1 MINQIIDAISV
12 AIAEEFGDD
21 YNIYDERINQELEEP
36 CFFISLVDGNR
47 NLFLNNRYLG
57 QLHFCVQYFPGSGN
71 IQRECNDVSELLHDC
86 LEYITLYDAD
96 AQEYEAKPIR
106 GGQMHSEMKDD
117 VLHFFIEYNGFLM
130 KQTTETNM
138 ENLSQQVDVTDE

>member
-36 CFFISLVDGNR
+36 CFFISLVNDNR
-47 NLFLNNRYLG
+47 ELFLDKRYYS
-57 QLHFCVQYFPGSGN
+57 QNHFVVQYFPGSDL
-71 IQRECNDVSELLHDC
+71 IQRECNDVAERLHGC

-96 AQEYEAKPIR
+96 AEQDETKPIR
-106 GGQMHSEMKDD
+106 GGQMQSEMKDD
-117 VLHFFIEYNGFLM
+117 VLHFFVDYNGFLM

-138 ENLSQQVDVTDE
+138 ENLLQQVNVADE